1 MKALVRCIG
10 TDRVV
15 LVTDAM
21 EAAGLPDGNYQL
33 LGAAVNVSGG
43 KATQVDGTIA
53 GSTALLNQ
61 CVRNM
66 HKEVGVSL
74 QDAVRMATINPARV
88 IGETYKRGGLEAG
101 KNADLIAVDDEL
113 DVYLTMVNGEIV
125 YSKV

>member
-33 LGAAVNVSGG
+33 LGAAVNVFGG